1 MAADAIVPQAAAV
14 LEAPA
19 APRRT
24 LRAGICGVGAA
35 LPEHVVTN
43 DDLAARLDTSD
54 AWIVRRTGISERHH
68 LVAGEQLAPLAAE
81 ACRRALADAGRDASE
96 VDRIIVTTITPDRLT
111 PGLGPMVHGLLGCP
125 TSTAAVDLNAAC
137 AGFLVALDE
146 AAALIESGR
155 ARVVLVCGA
164 EALSRV
170 TDHDDRGTAILFGD
184 GAGAVVVAGG
194 ELETGITSIVHG
206 TDPSGED
213 ALYADV
219 DEHVLRQD
227 GQVVY
232 RHAVARMVA
241 ATGTALAAAGL
252 TSDDVDLFV
261 AHQANARI
269 IETVASE
276 LGVELE
282 RVVFDM
288 DRCGNT
294 SSATI
299 PLALERA
306 EREGRLK
313 PGSVVALTAFGAGFV
328 WSAGVVRW
336 KETPHV
342 GA

>member
-1 MAADAIVPQAAAV
+1 MAAIEVVQPQPA
-14 LEAPA
+14 LAPS
-19 APRRT
+19 PPRT
-24 LRAGICGVGAA
+24 LRAGIVGIGAA

-43 DDLAARLDTSD
+43 DDLAERLDTND
-54 AWIVRRTGISERHH
+54 AWIVRRTGIKARRH
-68 LVAGEQLAPLAAE
+68 LVAGERLAPLAAE
-81 ACRRALADAGRDASE
+81 ACRRALADAGRDVAD
-96 VDRIIVTTITPDRLT
+96 VDRIIVSTITPDRLT
-111 PGLGPMVHGLLGCP
+111 PGLAPMVHGLLGCA
-125 TSTAAVDLNAAC
+125 TRTAALDLNAAC

-155 ARVVLVCGA
+155 ARVILVCGA

-170 TDHDDRGTAILFGD
+170 TDFDDRGTAILFGD

-194 ELETGITSIVHG
+194 ELETGISSLVHG
-206 TDPSGED
+206 TDPAGEE

-219 DEHVLRQD
+219 DAHVLRQD

-241 ATGTALAAAGL
+241 ATTDALATAGL
-252 TSDDVDLFV
+252 TADDVDLFV

-269 IETVASE
+269 IETVANE
-276 LGVELE
+276 LGVGLE

-299 PLALERA
+299 PLALDRA
-306 EREGRLK
+306 ERDGRLT
-313 PGSVVALTAFGAGFV
+313 PGSIVALTAFGAGFV

-336 KETPHV
+336 KEAADV

>member
-1 MAADAIVPQAAAV
+1 MSAIEADQAVAAA
-14 LEAPA
+14 A
-19 APRRT
+19 AATPRT
-24 LRAGICGVGAA
+24 LRAGIFGVGAA

-43 DDLAARLDTSD
+43 EDLATRLDTSD
-54 AWIVRRTGISERHH
+54 AWIVRRTGISERRH
-68 LVAGEQLAPLAAE
+68 LVGDEQLAPLAAE
-81 ACRRALADAGRDASE
+81 ACRRALADAGREVSE

-111 PGLGPMVHGLLGCP
+111 PGLAPMVHGLLGC
-125 TSTAAVDLNAAC
+125 TTATAAVDVNAAC

-170 TDHDDRGTAILFGD
+170 TDFDDRGTAILFGD

-194 ELETGITSIVHG
+194 ELETGITGIVHG
-206 TDPSGED
+206 TDPSGEG
-213 ALYADV
+213 ALYAEV

-232 RHAVARMVA
+232 RHAVARMVE
-241 ATGTALAAAGL
+241 ATGAALAQAGL
-252 TSDDVDLFV
+252 SSDDVDLFV

-269 IETVASE
+269 IESVASE

-306 EREGRLK
+306 QREGRLT

-336 KETPHV
+336 KEAPHV